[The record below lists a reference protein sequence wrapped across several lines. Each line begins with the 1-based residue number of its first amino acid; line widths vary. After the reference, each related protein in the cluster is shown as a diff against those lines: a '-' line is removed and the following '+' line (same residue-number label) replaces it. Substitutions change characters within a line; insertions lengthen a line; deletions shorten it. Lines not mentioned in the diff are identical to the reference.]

1 MVVIHLF
8 WLINQSGQLISRIS
22 FTAPALIG
30 ELGIHPDSQIT
41 LSSLL
46 FSVCGVSQEITPLG
60 NPMESMPM
68 HLIEMEEHNIHINET
83 PTGLKMVLITDSGTK
98 SCPPPLWHDLH
109 MVYVSHALKNP
120 FHTVDA
126 TGIGQPIR
134 IPAFA
139 EAVKKAVEKYSPPLP
154 AVTVASPPPPPP
166 PPVEVGAVANPPVS
180 TRSSSGSSPT
190 PAAS

>member
-46 FSVCGVSQEITPLG
+46 FSVCGVSQEITPRG

-68 HLIEMEEHNIHINET
+68 HLVEMEEHNIHIYET
-83 PTGLKMVLITDSGTK
+83 PTGLKMVLITDCGTK
-98 SCPPPLWHDLH
+98 SCPPSLWHDLH

-139 EAVKKAVEKYSPPLP
+139 EAIKKAVEKYASPLP
-154 AVTVASPPPPPP
+154 AATVASSPPQPPPM
-166 PPVEVGAVANPPVS
+166 VVGTIVNPPVS
-180 TRSSSGSSPT
+180 IPSSSAPSSA
-190 PAAS
+190 PATS